1 MKLRYLSVGILLLSL
16 SCTQRQEPLSAPWE
30 GEADSIESDA
40 FDLFQ
45 IEQAGEMIGLTL
57 SGPDTYYDFRGRH
70 LGLHYLLC
78 QEFAQHLGVKLRMEV
93 CRDTAELLQR
103 LSAGD
108 ADMAVIAIEAD
119 SASPG
124 WKIGEGKPELREA
137 LRSWYRPTMM
147 AEMRETEKRLL
158 TQPRVS
164 RRVYAPML
172 SKGVIS
178 RYDKLFKYHSRS
190 IGWDW
195 RLMAAQCYQEST
207 FDPKAKSWAGACGLM
222 QIMPQTANHLG
233 LAQTDIF
240 KPEQNIAAAA
250 RYLKELDRELSIVRN
265 RQERQNLVLAAYN
278 GGLHHIRD
286 AMRLAERDGRN
297 PHLWSDVRSYILRL
311 SDPRFYSDSLVRSGY
326 MRGQETA
333 EYVDNI
339 KKRYEQYRRS
349 VR

>member
-119 SASPG
+119 SA
-124 WKIGEGKPELREA
+124 
-137 LRSWYRPTMM
+137 
-147 AEMRETEKRLL
+147 
-158 TQPRVS
+158 
-164 RRVYAPML
+164 
-172 SKGVIS
+172 
-178 RYDKLFKYHSRS
+178 
-190 IGWDW
+190 
-195 RLMAAQCYQEST
+195 
-207 FDPKAKSWAGACGLM
+207 
-222 QIMPQTANHLG
+222 
-233 LAQTDIF
+233 
-240 KPEQNIAAAA
+240 
-250 RYLKELDRELSIVRN
+250 
-265 RQERQNLVLAAYN
+265 
-278 GGLHHIRD
+278 
-286 AMRLAERDGRN
+286 
-297 PHLWSDVRSYILRL
+297 
-311 SDPRFYSDSLVRSGY
+311 
-326 MRGQETA
+326 
-333 EYVDNI
+333 
-339 KKRYEQYRRS
+339 
-349 VR
+349 